1 MSFLNSTVTLF
12 GCFGAFRPSL
22 QVFLLSVF
30 LVCLRW
36 VQGCEKLGQDR
47 RLFNLCLLF
56 LFPCRWQKCF
66 DTLLPPV
73 CASCC
78 WDLFFPLPL
87 PLLSVAALLLA
98 AVELSVLAAPLLFL
112 CLLVLRAERSD
123 LVNFVAS
130 RFAPVNAICRITLCC
145 SCFGIVHARIDFFA
159 ISTTACLTSFSKWS
173 WGSLERMASRSLSF
187 SFCSFSSAR
196 CFSTFWAA
204 ILLTMA
210 RYNCM
215 ACFLADLVRPVKA
228 RGKAQAQ
235 PLQSLDTS
243 VFRGHCTS
251 NELVE
256 GCALLQVLVYSLVTS
271 SSTVL

>member
-36 VQGCEKLGQDR
+36 VQSCEKLGQDH

-112 CLLVLRAERSD
+112 CLLVLRAARSD

-145 SCFGIVHARIDFFA
+145 SCFGIVHARIDALLRHIHSLLNLIFEVVLGIFGANGVSKFVFLLLFLLLSTLFLYLLGSYFVDHGKVQLHGLFF
-159 ISTTACLTSFSKWS
+159 
-173 WGSLERMASRSLSF
+173 
-187 SFCSFSSAR
+187 
-196 CFSTFWAA
+196 
-204 ILLTMA
+204 
-210 RYNCM
+210 
-215 ACFLADLVRPVKA
+215 ADLVRPVTA

-256 GCALLQVLVYSLVTS
+256 GCAFLQVLVYSLVTS